1 MTPLRPW
8 TQRIASGI
16 ADCID
21 YVPGPTCALT
31 RCVLTRSTLYPQHFL
46 SNRSGRL
53 SVGLALAG
61 AGVGVEAQ
69 GVGGVAAWALGVQA
83 PHMLQAVVVM
93 TLRQMGRAVAQ
104 MRGRVS
110 LMRPAL
116 SPRGANTDV
125 AEDDSD
131 ADVHDERFIPLDV
144 KACPQCQ
151 LICVAL
157 DASPHF
163 MFHAFGVASC

>member
-1 MTPLRPW
+1 M
-8 TQRIASGI
+8 
-16 ADCID
+16 
-21 YVPGPTCALT
+21 
-31 RCVLTRSTLYPQHFL
+31 
-46 SNRSGRL
+46 
-53 SVGLALAG
+53 GLALAG

-116 SPRGANTDV
+116 SPRGRTPMWQNMIQMLMFMMS
-125 AEDDSD
+125 DS
-131 ADVHDERFIPLDV
+131 FL
-144 KACPQCQ
+144 
-151 LICVAL
+151 LT
-157 DASPHF
+157 
-163 MFHAFGVASC
+163 